1 MNDFFTNLV
10 SRHLGTC
17 DTIQPRTQGRF
28 EVVRS
33 RGALD
38 SPDEDMNSVI
48 SGVNVA
54 AGTPH
59 ESDLIG
65 SKKDNSFS
73 SHPTQLD
80 FSESQEGTPSS
91 NALANRVDEIHS
103 FDAMLRDAES
113 PTAEHALDEHAR
125 QQNSSNTSIP
135 AEKRHSLL
143 NADVS
148 QDSVSASHRQA
159 YQQNAGHDAESEMDR
174 RIDALLQRLLGGSG
188 SLITQSALDEHS
200 SHQHYQGQMAEI
212 KQPLLNAAVVPLD
225 SKPTSERQTN
235 HQNNIIGDGD
245 REGGNTSVYESLEPP
260 SWLAEIENRFN
271 TPLQDKEVKTEPVIN
286 VTIGRVEVRAVQ
298 AEAARKT
305 RHAKKPTGVMPLDEY
320 LKKREDRGM

>member
-28 EVVRS
+28 EVDRS

-59 ESDLIG
+59 ESDLMG

-80 FSESQEGTPSS
+80 FSESQEGTPFSH
-91 NALANRVDEIHS
+91 ALANRVDEIHS
-103 FDAMLRDAES
+103 FDEVLRDSES
-113 PTAEHALDEHAR
+113 PAAEHVLDEQAR
-125 QQNSSNTSIP
+125 QQYSSNTSIP
-135 AEKRHSLL
+135 AEKRRSLL

-148 QDSVSASHRQA
+148 QDSVSTSQRQTH
-159 YQQNAGHDAESEMDR
+159 QQNAGHDSESEMDR
-174 RIDALLQRLLGGSG
+174 RIGALLQRLLGGSE
-188 SLITQSALDEHS
+188 SQLMQSALDEHS
-200 SHQHYQGQMAEI
+200 SQHYQGQMAEK
-212 KQPLLNAAVVPLD
+212 KQPSLNAAVVPLD
-225 SKPTSERQTN
+225 SNPTSEPQTN
-235 HQNNIIGDGD
+235 HQNNITGDG
-245 REGGNTSVYESLEPP
+245 EGENTSVYESLEPP

-271 TPLQDKEVKTEPVIN
+271 TPLQAKEVKTEPVIN

-298 AEAARKT
+298 AETEAATKT

-320 LKKREDRGM
+320 LKKREDRGV

>member
-28 EVVRS
+28 EDVRS

-59 ESDLIG
+59 ESDLMG

-73 SHPTQLD
+73 PHPTQLD

-91 NALANRVDEIHS
+91 HALANRVDEIHS
-103 FDAMLRDAES
+103 FDEMLRDSES
-113 PTAEHALDEHAR
+113 PAAEHALHEPAR

-135 AEKRHSLL
+135 AETRRWLL
-143 NADVS
+143 NPDLS
-148 QDSVSASHRQA
+148 QDSVSASQRQTH
-159 YQQNAGHDAESEMDR
+159 QKNAGHDLESEMDR
-174 RIDALLQRLLGGSG
+174 RIGALLQHLLGGSG
-188 SLITQSALDEHS
+188 SPVTQSALDEHS
-200 SHQHYQGQMAEI
+200 SQHYQGQMAEI
-212 KQPLLNAAVVPLD
+212 QPSLLNAADVPMD
-225 SKPTSERQTN
+225 SKPTSEGQTN
-235 HQNNIIGDGD
+235 HQNNIIGDG
-245 REGGNTSVYESLEPP
+245 EGENTSVYESLEPP
-260 SWLAEIENRFN
+260 SWLAEIENRCN
-271 TPLQDKEVKTEPVIN
+271 TPMQDKEVKTEPVIN

-305 RHAKKPTGVMPLDEY
+305 RHAKKPTAVMPLDEY

>member
-28 EVVRS
+28 EDVRS

-38 SPDEDMNSVI
+38 SPDEDMNSVT

-65 SKKDNSFS
+65 SKKDNTFS
-73 SHPTQLD
+73 SHSTQLD

-91 NALANRVDEIHS
+91 HALANRVDEIHS
-103 FDAMLRDAES
+103 FDEVLRDSAS
-113 PTAEHALDEHAR
+113 PAAEHALDEQAR

-135 AEKRHSLL
+135 AETRRWLL

-148 QDSVSASHRQA
+148 QVSVSTSQRQTH
-159 YQQNAGHDAESEMDR
+159 QQNAGHDAESEMDR
-174 RIDALLQRLLGGSG
+174 RIGALLQRLLGGYG
-188 SLITQSALDEHS
+188 SPVTQSALDEHS
-200 SHQHYQGQMAEI
+200 SQHYQDQMAEI
-212 KQPLLNAAVVPLD
+212 RQPLLNAAVVPLD
-225 SKPTSERQTN
+225 SKSTSKGQTN
-235 HQNNIIGDGD
+235 HQNNIIGDG
-245 REGGNTSVYESLEPP
+245 EGENTSVYESLEPP

-305 RHAKKPTGVMPLDEY
+305 RHAKKPTAVMPLDEY

>member
-28 EVVRS
+28 EDVRS

-38 SPDEDMNSVI
+38 SPDEDMNSVT

-65 SKKDNSFS
+65 SKKDNTFS
-73 SHPTQLD
+73 SHSTQLD

-91 NALANRVDEIHS
+91 HALANRVDEIHS
-103 FDAMLRDAES
+103 FDEVLRDSAS
-113 PTAEHALDEHAR
+113 PAAEHALDEQAR

-135 AEKRHSLL
+135 AETRRWLL

-148 QDSVSASHRQA
+148 QVSVSTSQRQTH
-159 YQQNAGHDAESEMDR
+159 QQNAGHDAESEMDR
-174 RIDALLQRLLGGSG
+174 RIGALLQRLLGGYG
-188 SLITQSALDEHS
+188 SPVTQSALDEHS
-200 SHQHYQGQMAEI
+200 SQHYQDQMAEI
-212 KQPLLNAAVVPLD
+212 QPSLLNAAVVPLD
-225 SKPTSERQTN
+225 SKPTSKGQTN
-235 HQNNIIGDGD
+235 HQNNIIGDG
-245 REGGNTSVYESLEPP
+245 EGENTSVYESLEPP

-305 RHAKKPTGVMPLDEY
+305 RHAKKPTAVMPLDEY